1 MTDKERL
8 DYLQQLND
16 RNNYTGKCVLRES
29 ATGRGWRLHETSTDQ
44 YETFNNVRD
53 AIDNFK
59 LHNDKI

>member
-8 DYLQQLND
+8 DYLQELND

-29 ATGRGWRLHETSTDQ
+29 TTGRGWRLHETAG
-44 YETFNNVRD
+44 ETSFDSVRD

-59 LHNDKI
+59 LHNDE